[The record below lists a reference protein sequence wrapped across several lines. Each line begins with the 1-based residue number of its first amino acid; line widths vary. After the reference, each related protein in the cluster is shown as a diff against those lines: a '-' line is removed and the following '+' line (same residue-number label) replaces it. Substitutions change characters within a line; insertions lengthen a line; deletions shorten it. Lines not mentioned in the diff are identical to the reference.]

1 MIGSSKRG
9 CVYSRRRFTL
19 DLPKEW
25 LEARRAAEKFGLE
38 FPPLTAVGA
47 LYTMD
52 SATGRVKAVLPL
64 SLSTMARRIGYL
76 RTSVVRLGLL
86 PAPKPPPDFLEDFV
100 KAVFWGGRTLEYALM
115 RAADG
120 FAVSGDVA
128 HYTDFTRLA
137 RTDSV
142 LAPLIT
148 PEACRRMDALL
159 ENLATFANR
168 AAGEA
173 HARQETADLVDTGRA
188 GSAT

>member
-1 MIGSSKRG
+1 
-9 CVYSRRRFTL
+9 
-19 DLPKEW
+19 
-25 LEARRAAEKFGLE
+25 
-38 FPPLTAVGA
+38 
-47 LYTMD
+47 MD

-64 SLSTMARRIGYL
+64 SLSTMVRRIGYL

-86 PAPKPPPDFLEDFV
+86 PAPKPPPDFIEDFV

-120 FAVSGDVA
+120 FAVWGDARMATRLVRRGIGAAIAGDYVNGLPDLIEERVKMGDVGAAA

-148 PEACRRMDALL
+148 PEARRRMDAPL
-159 ENLATFANR
+159 ENLATSANG

-173 HARQETADLVDTGRA
+173 QARQETADLVDTGRA
-188 GSAT
+188 GSAI